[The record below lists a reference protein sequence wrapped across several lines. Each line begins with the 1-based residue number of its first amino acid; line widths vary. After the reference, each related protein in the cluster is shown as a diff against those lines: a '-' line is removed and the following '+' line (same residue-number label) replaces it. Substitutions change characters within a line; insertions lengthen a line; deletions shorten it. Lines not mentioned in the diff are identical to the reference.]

1 MKHLLNDLTEQ
12 EKNSIREQHTGGM
25 NVVTENFSKLLNTK
39 SGDVKPFVNEDES
52 SIDCE
57 KFMKDMKRSFN
68 NTKDEFDFYYMN
80 NNEWDRM
87 SPRTAS
93 EFLESKLNKII
104 NSAQREGCENI
115 EELENAKNEYLN
127 FWKKY

>member
-1 MKHLLNDLTEQ
+1 MRKVVRLTERDLTRIVKRVIKEQ
-12 EKNSIREQHTGGM
+12 GE
-25 NVVTENFSKLLNTK
+25 F
-39 SGDVKPFVNEDES
+39 ES

-115 EELENAKNEYLN
+115 EELENSKNEYLN